1 MSDFVQH
8 NSTICPFTTNSSWV
22 VLSSIEMSIKKKVE
36 SIGTPLKDWNIQI
49 YRGILTGRNEA
60 FIISPDTREKILNN
74 CLTGDERTR
83 TDAIIRP
90 VLRGR
95 NIDRYSYKWAG
106 EYLIATFPSR
116 HYNIDEYPSL
126 KSYLLSFD
134 KRVLAQ
140 SGEKDIDGIKGKN
153 ARKKTCNKWFETQDS
168 IGYWDNFSKQKIA
181 YRQVSTSMDACLVES
196 GYLFNDKCYFI
207 VGEHLI
213 YLLCVL
219 NSSLF
224 DKVYFSAANT
234 TGGKG
239 GPAFLNNIYIPK
251 PNDEEEQYIISLY
264 EDFKNERIKQNDFE
278 TLIDTAVNK
287 IFKL

>member
-8 NSTICPFTTNSSWV
+8 NSTICPFTTNSSWA
-22 VLSSIEMSIKKKVE
+22 VLSSVEMSIKNKIETV
-36 SIGTPLKDWNIQI
+36 GTPLKDWNIQI
-49 YRGILTGRNEA
+49 HRGILTGFNEA
-60 FIISPDTREKILNN
+60 FIISHEKRLEILNN
-74 CLTGDERTR
+74 CSTEDERNR
-83 TDAIIRP
+83 TDEVIRP

-168 IGYWDNFSKQKIA
+168 ISYWDDFSKPKIIYPETTQGARFAFDDTGIFADKTCFILISEDSKYLQATLSSPLFEFA
-181 YRQVSTSMDACLVES
+181 YRRLFSSIALGEK
-196 GYLFNDKCYFI
+196 GYQYNKFSLIKLPIYKDYIKQEVYTNDYFYN
-207 VGEHLI
+207 L
-213 YLLCVL
+213 Y
-219 NSSLF
+219 SL
-224 DKVYFSAANT
+224 S
-234 TGGKG
+234 
-239 GPAFLNNIYIPK
+239 
-251 PNDEEEQYIISLY
+251 EEEIQYII
-264 EDFKNERIKQNDFE
+264 NDQ
-278 TLIDTAVNK
+278 
-287 IFKL
+287 